1 MAYDN
6 YKLGLEAL
14 CAKTEQGST
23 PRANERLVAR
33 VPGMN
38 TVGEN
43 SPHSGT
49 AERGWWDDT
58 CARGKI
64 CRQNEEKGRNCARCK
79 MGTGEM
85 LVKASYRPIHG
96 NSVGGQC
103 RAGDLAEEVEGRRK
117 ERRYNVIQHL

>member
-6 YKLGLEAL
+6 YKLGSEAL

-23 PRANERLVAR
+23 PRVNERLVAR

-58 CARGKI
+58 FARGKI
-64 CRQNEEKGRNCARCK
+64 AAERGEGMELCAMQNEN
-79 MGTGEM
+79 GENAHESI
-85 LVKASYRPIHG
+85 LSAYPWEL
-96 NSVGGQC
+96 SVVDN
-103 RAGDLAEEVEGRRK
+103 AGPET
-117 ERRYNVIQHL
+117 